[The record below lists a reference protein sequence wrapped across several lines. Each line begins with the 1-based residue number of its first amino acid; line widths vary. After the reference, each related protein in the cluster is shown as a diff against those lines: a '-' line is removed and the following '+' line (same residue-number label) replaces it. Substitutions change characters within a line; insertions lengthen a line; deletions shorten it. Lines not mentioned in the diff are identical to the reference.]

1 MNIKKRIL
9 SAIVAVSACVS
20 MLAVSVIAAPAGY
33 SDYGVSD
40 TKTVAE
46 VAGNSVALTDT
57 NSGTSVDIPK
67 SALPAGVTEV
77 TFASKPISKNSTVH
91 QAASSAAAA
100 KGFSNVTVF
109 DLKLLDQNS
118 TAITQ
123 LNGKVAVTLK
133 VEGDVNTVLY
143 YNDATNSVENL
154 GGTVKNGFITFETNH
169 FSYYMLAKTAST
181 TAPSLPG
188 GNNNN
193 ANVTTPSTG
202 DNSTTTIVLFSV
214 MALIALGTTVVAVKA
229 KKAK

>member
-57 NSGTSVDIPK
+57 TSGTSVDIPK

-181 TAPSLPG
+181 TAPTTPG